1 MAFDFNTL
9 TEKDEQAAKAKFREH
24 GRGVNMGSFE
34 EINQRNAS
42 KWEDLIDPSK
52 FSLVDIRNKMLGF
65 ARSIN
70 TNCNDALLGELDVAF
85 VHRTELDEVVPFT
98 FIELYSFLRAVYRHR
113 INTDEYKA
121 KKKAYE
127 ELNQFVATNKS
138 RSEKLKEAKQQLK
151 NLSKELNFK

>member
-1 MAFDFNTL
+1 
-9 TEKDEQAAKAKFREH
+9 
-24 GRGVNMGSFE
+24 
-34 EINQRNAS
+34 
-42 KWEDLIDPSK
+42 
-52 FSLVDIRNKMLGF
+52 MLGF